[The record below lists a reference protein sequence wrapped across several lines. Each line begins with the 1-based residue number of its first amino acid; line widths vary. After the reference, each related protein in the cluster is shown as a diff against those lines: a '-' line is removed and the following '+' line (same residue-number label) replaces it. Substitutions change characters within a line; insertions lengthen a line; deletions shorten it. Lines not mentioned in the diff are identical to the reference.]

1 MYACPHCGKP
11 GISVFRRAYL
21 GPTIPA
27 TCVTCGRKIGVPW
40 SKSMIALLPLLVAVF
55 LAPPGPKHFG
65 SNPVLSVAIWVAAI
79 IAMSVGHFTF
89 VPLIKR

>member
-21 GPTIPA
+21 GPAIPA

-40 SKSMIALLPLLVAVF
+40 SKSTIALLPLLVAVI
-55 LAPPGPKHFG
+55 LAPFA
-65 SNPVLSVAIWVAAI
+65 SNPVQSVAIWVAGI
-79 IAMSVGHFTF
+79 IAMSVGYFTF
-89 VPLIKR
+89 VPLIKK